1 MFLKQ
6 INYTIFSV
14 KKYRYKL
21 KANLIQNFAQDTDA
35 WKTISSLLDMVAI
48 FSFYGGTANG
58 IDT

>member
-1 MFLKQ
+1 MFSETNLVHK
-6 INYTIFSV
+6 IFCS
-14 KKYRYKL
+14 KYRYKL